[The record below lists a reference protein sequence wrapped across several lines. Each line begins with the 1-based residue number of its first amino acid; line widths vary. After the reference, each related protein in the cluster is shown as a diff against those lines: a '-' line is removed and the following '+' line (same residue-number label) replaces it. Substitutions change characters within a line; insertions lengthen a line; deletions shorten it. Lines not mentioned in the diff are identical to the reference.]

1 MAGRL
6 FFCLADAAGHGQR
19 GAALWDRHG
28 EAFDGAWAHFT
39 QGTSAVEER
48 LLTFAETLEAPF
60 RAASDSACVILG
72 TWTESELVFASFGYG
87 NHALVRTETG
97 PWWAEAEKLFGLKL
111 GWLPGGRRELPRG
124 CVVTALGSVDR
135 LCLLTDGLLEDDHRD
150 PVGTLA
156 GLEALNRELSGLAFE
171 DVMPSLLAT
180 APSPLADD
188 LAVVVL
194 ERVQTN
200 ANPSTADELLKS
212 GPRIS
217 R

>member
-1 MAGRL
+1 
-6 FFCLADAAGHGQR
+6 
-19 GAALWDRHG
+19 
-28 EAFDGAWAHFT
+28 
-39 QGTSAVEER
+39 
-48 LLTFAETLEAPF
+48 
-60 RAASDSACVILG
+60 
-72 TWTESELVFASFGYG
+72 
-87 NHALVRTETG
+87 
-97 PWWAEAEKLFGLKL
+97 
-111 GWLPGGRRELPRG
+111 
-124 CVVTALGSVDR
+124 
-135 LCLLTDGLLEDDHRD
+135 LLTDGLLEDDHRD